1 LKNRFADIILK
12 AREKP
17 LNQNDTRDPEK
28 LQREREELELQK
40 KKEKARLQAEA
51 KAAEEA
57 RRKAEAQA
65 AAEAAAEAKRKLEL
79 EREAAR
85 QALMEME
92 QSVELNEN
100 AKFLEDLELLKT
112 VDTDHLTNTIE
123 EEDGPDV
130 GLRSFSFGG
139 SNPLEQLGLF
149 MKQDEDE
156 EEADPLTSPAP
167 EIDIEE
173 GEID

>member
-1 LKNRFADIILK
+1 MNSIIKKIGISSPIFSLKHKFSWYLV
-12 AREKP
+12 
-17 LNQNDTRDPEK
+17 Q
-28 LQREREELELQK
+28 
-40 KKEKARLQAEA
+40 
-51 KAAEEA
+51 
-57 RRKAEAQA
+57 
-65 AAEAAAEAKRKLEL
+65 
-79 EREAAR
+79 
-85 QALMEME
+85 ME

>member
-1 LKNRFADIILK
+1 MV
-12 AREKP
+12 
-17 LNQNDTRDPEK
+17 Q
-28 LQREREELELQK
+28 
-40 KKEKARLQAEA
+40 
-51 KAAEEA
+51 
-57 RRKAEAQA
+57 
-65 AAEAAAEAKRKLEL
+65 
-79 EREAAR
+79 
-85 QALMEME
+85 ME

-100 AKFLEDLELLKT
+100 AKFLKDLELLKT
-112 VDTDHLTNTIE
+112 VNTDHLENAI

-130 GLRSFSFGG
+130 SHDGLHSFSFGG

-156 EEADPLTSPAP
+156 EEADPLTWPAP